1 MNTCTR
7 EHLCI
12 PLTALSTMRLRFPM
26 RNEASAEL
34 EINLVWT
41 RVWSLA
47 VATAHNWKKTH
58 MYYIQGLVCSL
69 TSQSY
74 TWTYKWII
82 VENFFTTC
90 IHSAA
95 CLSDDRRGGF
105 TSRSGWLAYCMSRQ
119 SPRRAISF
127 HPPSDSTSHTD
138 RLSSR
143 AIISS
148 IN

>member
-7 EHLCI
+7 EHLCTSDC
-12 PLTALSTMRLRFPM
+12 LEHHEVEVSNEERGFSRTGDQLGLNQGMELGCCHSTQL
-26 RNEASAEL
+26 
-34 EINLVWT
+34 
-41 RVWSLA
+41 
-47 VATAHNWKKTH
+47 KKNH

-105 TSRSGWLAYCMSRQ
+105 TSRSGWLAYCMSKQ

>member
-1 MNTCTR
+1 MYKRTPVYLWLPWAPWGWGFQWGTR
-7 EHLCI
+7 LQQNWR
-12 PLTALSTMRLRFPM
+12 ST
-26 RNEASAEL
+26 
-34 EINLVWT
+34 
-41 RVWSLA
+41 WSEPGCGAWLLPQH
-47 VATAHNWKKTH
+47 TTEKKH
-58 MYYIQGLVCSL
+58 MYYVQGLVCSL

-105 TSRSGWLAYCMSRQ
+105 TSRSGWLAYCISRQ

-138 RLSSR
+138 RLSRR